1 MHPSIPRLAH
11 HKRTGWLV
19 LGLAV
24 IVGGCPAP
32 EASGLCGIGG
42 QPGLLDGS
50 AGNPY
55 PSMHLME
62 TDSNQPTGCTLAIP
76 EGFVPVGDGDPMD
89 RVRLNRRDG
98 FSQANTLWLSPGVAL
113 DESSLPPLS
122 NPELSLDP
130 SSSVQLWDLESGE
143 PIPVFAELDAWEPQN
158 DVDRVLLIRP
168 LRAMG
173 FHKRVAAVLTD
184 SLLQMDGTPFP
195 APEAFAAMRDG
206 RRAQELDASVEGH
219 YRDLL
224 DRLESIGVERSRVV
238 FAWDFLTGSEE
249 NVLAPFHR
257 VVDTVR
263 AEVPLDPSHDMEPSY
278 SLIADA
284 DDGDLIPEG
293 LWREVRGSVQV
304 THFPWAEDEEA
315 TDPDEHDRGMF
326 RFDEDDLPTPRGLDE
341 AYFVLTVPESVRA
354 SEAGSV
360 PVLVFGHGLFSAPQN
375 YIASHSDE
383 SGTVDLCNRLQAI
396 CVGGEW
402 RGLTERDVAD
412 SVRVATNLGRFPL
425 LTDKLIQGVANQ
437 LALGRLFE
445 TAFINEPFLAAESG
459 ESLVDPAR
467 TYYFGIS
474 LGGIAGTVLLAN
486 SEVIDNAVFHV
497 PGGVWSMM
505 LDRSSNWEPLEGFA
519 VETLPDPVGRQLLYS
534 VTQLMWDPVDPINH
548 LAGLEGRNG
557 LWQVSVGDEQVRNF
571 ASEIVARSLG
581 LPLVAPEVHPVFG
594 LETAQAPL
602 GPAASAYFQ
611 FDPQKGLPPDIN
623 RPADISGAHDG
634 IRRTDEVKAQIEAF
648 FEAGV
653 EGTVIHPCDGPCLL
667 GD

>member
-1 MHPSIPRLAH
+1 
-11 HKRTGWLV
+11 
-19 LGLAV
+19 
-24 IVGGCPAP
+24 
-32 EASGLCGIGG
+32 
-42 QPGLLDGS
+42 
-50 AGNPY
+50 
-55 PSMHLME
+55 MHLLE
-62 TDSNQPTGCTLAIP
+62 ADPSQPTGCRLAIP
-76 EGFVPVGDGDPMD
+76 EGFVPVGDSSPIDL
-89 RVRLNRRDG
+89 VRLNRRDG
-98 FSQANTLWLSPGVAL
+98 FSQANTLWLSPGLAL
-113 DESSLPPLS
+113 DPASLPPL
-122 NPELSLDP
+122 EDP
-130 SSSVQLWDLESGE
+130 SQSLEPTASVQLWDLDSGE
-143 PIPVFAELDAWEPQN
+143 RIALFAELDAWDPQN
-158 DVDRVLLIRP
+158 DAARVLLIRP
-168 LRAMG
+168 LEAMG
-173 FHKRVAAVLTD
+173 FQRRIAAVLTD
-184 SLLQMDGTPFP
+184 NLRTADGEAFP

-206 RRAQELDASVEGH
+206 TRAKELEPAVEGH

-224 DRLESIGVERSRVV
+224 DRLEAFGVERSRLV
-238 FAWDFLTGSEE
+238 FAWDFLTGSES

-263 AEVPLDPSHDMEPSY
+263 AEVPLDSNHDMQPSF
-278 SLIADA
+278 SIIADV
-284 DDGDLIPEG
+284 DDGDLVPAG
-293 LWREVRGSVQV
+293 LWREVRGSFQV
-304 THFPWAEDEEA
+304 THFPWAEDEAA

-326 RFDEDDLPTPRGLDE
+326 RFDEDGLPTPRGLDE
-341 AYFVLTVPESVRA
+341 AYFVLTIPESVRGA
-354 SEAGSV
+354 EAGSV

-375 YIASHSDE
+375 YISSHSDE

-445 TAFINEPFLAAESG
+445 TAFIDEPFLAADNG

-486 SEVIDNAVFHV
+486 SEVIDTAVFHV

-519 VETLPDPVGRQLLYS
+519 VETLPDPAGRQLLYS
-534 VTQLMWDPVDPINH
+534 VSQLMWDPVDPINH

-571 ASEIVARSLG
+571 TSEIVARSLG

-594 LETAQAPL
+594 VDTVQAPL
-602 GPAASAYFQ
+602 GPGASAYFQ
-611 FDPQKGLPPDIN
+611 FDSEKGLPPNVN

-634 IRRTDEVKAQIEAF
+634 IRRTHEVKAQIEAF
-648 FEAGV
+648 FQAGA